1 MSAPPKKPSLKV
13 LLSLYLKEKSPAWIN
28 GGELEQFAITQ
39 FYKAS
44 NGSRR
49 CRELADEGTFE
60 RRMNGKSV
68 EYRYRGIET
77 QITQT
82 RIGTVDS
89 ARILPNASIFKC
101 SHPRCLKDAVTYLED
116 KPVCQGHSVRDY
128 QLSVFCG

>member
-1 MSAPPKKPSLKV
+1 MPAPPKKPSLKV
-13 LLSLYLKEKSPAWIN
+13 LLSLYLKEKYPAWIN

-68 EYRYRGIET
+68 EYRYLQKEVPKNLAMFRC
-77 QITQT
+77 QFCSKSAITW
-82 RIGTVDS
+82 IGD
-89 ARILPNASIFKC
+89 K
-101 SHPRCLKDAVTYLED
+101 PRCSQHRRPAPQTLL
-116 KPVCQGHSVRDY
+116 
-128 QLSVFCG
+128 

>member
-1 MSAPPKKPSLKV
+1 MTQEQKPSLKV
-13 LLSLYLKEKSPAWIN
+13 LLSLYLKGKYPAWIN

-68 EYRYRGIET
+68 EYRYLQKEFSK
-77 QITQT
+77 
-82 RIGTVDS
+82 D
-89 ARILPNASIFKC
+89 PSIYRCRYC
-101 SHPRCLKDAVTYLED
+101 SKNAVTLRD
-116 KPVCQGHSVRDY
+116 NVPFCQEHLVKS
-128 QLSVFCG
+128 LTPASLF